1 MNHIIISEQLKNICP
16 NIVLGCIEARVKVKD
31 SHPELWEKVTQV
43 CRQLIN
49 GLTISE
55 VSQIENIKKA
65 REVYRKLGN
74 DPTRY
79 RLSSEALVRRILKE
93 KGLYQVNNVVD
104 INNLVSILSFCPVC
118 TYDAEKIHP
127 PITFAIGVPGDTYAG
142 IGRGMINLEN
152 IPVFSDGLGK
162 FGSTTS
168 DSERAMVTEETK
180 RILMCIVSFHGEKGI
195 LAYMQEAR
203 HLLEGY
209 ADGQVMKLNMIR

>member
-1 MNHIIISEQLKNICP
+1 MTHIIISEQLKNICP
-16 NIVLGCIEARVKVKD
+16 NIVLGCIEAMVKVKD
-31 SHPELWEKVTQV
+31 SHPELWGEVTEA
-43 CRQLIN
+43 CRQLMN
-49 GLTISE
+49 RLAISE

-93 KGLYQVNNVVD
+93 KGLYRVNNVVD

-127 PITFAIGVPGDTYAG
+127 PITFAIGAPGEAYAG
-142 IGRGMINLEN
+142 IGRGMINLAN
-152 IPVFSDGLGK
+152 IPVFSDGIGK

-168 DSERAMVTEETK
+168 DSERAMVTEDTK
-180 RILMCIVSFHGEKGI
+180 RILMCIASFHGEKGI
-195 LAYMQEAR
+195 LAYMGKTKD
-203 HLLEGY
+203 LLERY
-209 ADGQVMKLNMIR
+209 ADGQDMKLNMIR